1 MSLIFRSQQAFEQEV
16 IMKKLE
22 GWTIRA
28 LSRAFQISRNTV
40 RRILREHDV
49 QRESGHDVL
58 QKKCRK
64 PSKLDVFEPQIT
76 KLLTDFPDITGQR
89 IFEELQQEGY
99 PGKITILREYLHRH
113 RPSQREPVIRFE
125 TEPGRQAQMDWGLY
139 TIPFSRAGRIK
150 VVCFSYILGFSRRH
164 YIDFV
169 LHRDFPTLIR
179 RHQDAFSYFGG
190 VARECLYDNE
200 KTVVLRWE
208 AGKPVFNPAFTAFI
222 THYNCRP
229 IACRPRHPQS
239 KGKIEA
245 PFQYI
250 EGNLLNGRIF
260 QDLEDLRTTA
270 RWWLTE
276 KSDRHIHD
284 TTRRAPFE
292 LFMEAE
298 RSALQPLPAFDYDT
312 AEVAL
317 ALCRDEGYV
326 CFETNWYSVPG
337 HLADI
342 LSIKATEREVLI
354 YSHEIELLAR
364 HERQPAGSNK
374 KVEDPGHQRRKKD
387 RYGLEPVREAF
398 LALGAPAEEF
408 LKGLVEKF
416 PKQCGFHA
424 RFILCLK
431 EQYESDD
438 IHRAIGH
445 ALRYQAFDGKSVE
458 RILRARAPLRTLES
472 VRNERAREE
481 LDKTL
486 PKIKQRPLTEYSD
499 LLIQKEKTDGD
510 GHADQDQCTPGD
522 PETEGDTECS

>member
-1 MSLIFRSQQAFEQEV
+1 MTLIFRTRKDFEHEV
-16 IMKKLE
+16 IMRKRD

-40 RRILREHDV
+40 RRILREHGA
-49 QRESGHDVL
+49 QRDSGHDVL
-58 QKKCRK
+58 PKRCPKA
-64 PSKLDVFEPQIT
+64 SKLDAFEPKI
-76 KLLTDFPDITGQR
+76 KGLLEEFPDITGQR
-89 IFEELQQEGY
+89 VFEELQIEGY
-99 PGKITILREYLHRH
+99 LGGITILREYLHRH
-113 RPSQREPVIRFE
+113 RTPEQEPIIRFE
-125 TEPGRQAQMDWGLY
+125 TAPGHQAQMDWGLY
-139 TIPFSRAGRIK
+139 TMKFSRTGRAK

-164 YIDFV
+164 YIDFM
-169 LHRDFPTLIR
+169 LKRDFFHLIR
-179 RHQDAFSYFGG
+179 RHQDAFSHFGG
-190 VARECLYDNE
+190 VTKECLYDNE

-229 IACRPRHPQS
+229 IACRPRSPQS

-250 EGNLLNGRIF
+250 EKSLLNARTF

-270 RWWLTE
+270 RWWLE
-276 KSDRHIHD
+276 NRSDPHIHD
-284 TTRRAPFE
+284 TTNRAPFE

-298 RSALQPLPAFDYDT
+298 QSALQPLPAFDYDT

-317 ALCRDEGYV
+317 AVCRDEGFV

-342 LSIKATEREVLI
+342 LSIKATEREILI

-364 HERQPAGSNK
+364 HERQPAGSNLK
-374 KVEDPGHQRRKKD
+374 IEDPGHHLRKKD

-398 LALGAPAEEF
+398 LALGEASEEF

-424 RFILCLK
+424 RFMLGLK
-431 EQYESDD
+431 EHYESDD
-438 IHRAIGH
+438 IHRAIEH
-445 ALRYQAFDGKSVE
+445 ALRYQAFDGKSIE

-472 VRNERAREE
+472 ARNERAREE
-481 LDKTL
+481 LEKTL
-486 PKIKQRPLTEYSD
+486 PEIKQRPLAEYSN
-499 LLIQKEKTDGD
+499 LLVQEENDGD
-510 GHADQDQCTPGD
+510 GHADQDQCPSRD
-522 PETEGDTECS
+522 PETEGNTECP